1 MLNYH
6 ITTEAE
12 KKLIAGWAYPRDYAI
27 YDLPSY
33 ETQKKRGFGL
43 TNPQNHFYSFYDGA
57 ELIGFM
63 SLSEE
68 ASRAGSSDGVH
79 RRRRFLSHGKR
90 GLHMTTAKELALGG
104 MFTALGVVLLCLG
117 GVVPLALYACPI
129 LASAVLLPVRER
141 CSKRVAWNCYAA
153 IAILGT
159 LLGPDKEASMLFVFL
174 GYYPLIKPKF
184 DTIRSR
190 ALRLSAKLLLAIF
203 AVGADYL
210 ILLFVLRLD
219 AVTQEL
225 AETAPAILWATCALG
240 LALFLLYDLTL
251 SRLTVLY
258 RRRRR

>member
-1 MLNYH
+1 
-6 ITTEAE
+6 
-12 KKLIAGWAYPRDYAI
+12 
-27 YDLPSY
+27 
-33 ETQKKRGFGL
+33 
-43 TNPQNHFYSFYDGA
+43 
-57 ELIGFM
+57 
-63 SLSEE
+63 
-68 ASRAGSSDGVH
+68 
-79 RRRRFLSHGKR
+79 
-90 GLHMTTAKELALGG
+90 MTTAKELALGG

-141 CSKRVAWNCYAA
+141 CSKRVAWSCYAA

-240 LALFLLYDLTL
+240 LVLFLLYDLTL

>member
-1 MLNYH
+1 MN
-6 ITTEAE
+6 
-12 KKLIAGWAYPRDYAI
+12 
-27 YDLPSY
+27 
-33 ETQKKRGFGL
+33 
-43 TNPQNHFYSFYDGA
+43 
-57 ELIGFM
+57 
-63 SLSEE
+63 
-68 ASRAGSSDGVH
+68 
-79 RRRRFLSHGKR
+79 
-90 GLHMTTAKELALGG
+90 TTAKELALGG

-117 GVVPLALYACPI
+117 GVVPLALYARPI

-141 CSKRVAWNCYAA
+141 CRKQVAWSCYAA

>member
-1 MLNYH
+1 
-6 ITTEAE
+6 
-12 KKLIAGWAYPRDYAI
+12 
-27 YDLPSY
+27 
-33 ETQKKRGFGL
+33 
-43 TNPQNHFYSFYDGA
+43 
-57 ELIGFM
+57 
-63 SLSEE
+63 
-68 ASRAGSSDGVH
+68 
-79 RRRRFLSHGKR
+79 
-90 GLHMTTAKELALGG
+90 MTTAKELALGG

-174 GYYPLIKPKF
+174 GY
-184 DTIRSR
+184 
-190 ALRLSAKLLLAIF
+190 
-203 AVGADYL
+203 
-210 ILLFVLRLD
+210 

>member
-1 MLNYH
+1 
-6 ITTEAE
+6 
-12 KKLIAGWAYPRDYAI
+12 
-27 YDLPSY
+27 
-33 ETQKKRGFGL
+33 
-43 TNPQNHFYSFYDGA
+43 
-57 ELIGFM
+57 
-63 SLSEE
+63 
-68 ASRAGSSDGVH
+68 
-79 RRRRFLSHGKR
+79 
-90 GLHMTTAKELALGG
+90 MTIAKELALGG

-184 DTIRSR
+184 DTICSR

-219 AVTQEL
+219 VVTQEL
-225 AETAPAILWATCALG
+225 AETAPAILWATCAGTGAVSPVRSDAVPSDSSVPAQTAVTPTLTTRCMAGGGLG
-240 LALFLLYDLTL
+240 
-251 SRLTVLY
+251 TVDFCSFSA
-258 RRRRR
+258 